1 MAATSALRAVLAHAQ
16 RTLALRAAR
25 PGTLAQLCG
34 RAAQLL
40 GALAGVAAVPQ
51 AGAIEL
57 PENRADILYHRWDGG
72 GVTADGPALLV
83 RKSLMD
89 RVSLGASYYLDMV
102 SNASIDVVTY
112 ASPYKEN
119 RSEYGASL
127 DYSLRN
133 GLLSLS
139 MTTSREPDY
148 RANAINIDMQQE
160 SFGGMTT
167 VSLGFSR
174 GWDDVGRKD
183 IGFFDEAR
191 HWRYRLGLT
200 QILTRRYLASLNAEV
215 ITDDGFLGNPYRS
228 ARVFGAPVPE
238 NIPRTRT
245 GRAIAARIT
254 GAEGS
259 GAVRFDY
266 RYYWDT
272 WDISAHT
279 FEWGFAST
287 FGSRWVGDAHLR
299 YYRQDA
305 ALFYSDNAT
314 ENRVYVSRNRQLS
327 TFASVGVGAKLTY
340 NWISVPNKYEI
351 RLIGALERTRFDYKD
366 FTDLRTGR
374 PYTFDAN
381 VIQLMA
387 SATF

>member
-1 MAATSALRAVLAHAQ
+1 VAAIERLRGRLARLQQ
-16 RTLALRAAR
+16 RLAAR
-25 PGTLAQLCG
+25 ATRADALARPCA
-34 RAAQLL
+34 RAAQLV
-40 GALAGVAAVPQ
+40 GALAGVAAVPH
-51 AGAIEL
+51 AGAVDL
-57 PENRADILYHRWDGG
+57 PEDRADAMYHRWDGG
-72 GVTADGPALLV
+72 GTTADGPALLV

-89 RVSLGASYYLDMV
+89 RFSLSAFYYLDMV

-119 RSEYGASL
+119 RNEYGVGF

-139 MTTSREPDY
+139 ATSSREPDY
-148 RANAINIDMQQE
+148 QADAFNVDIQQE

-167 VSLGFSR
+167 TSIGFSR
-174 GWDDVGRKD
+174 GSDKVGRKD
-183 IGFFDEAR
+183 LGFFDEAR
-191 HWRYRLGLT
+191 HWRYRAGVT
-200 QILTRRYLASLNAEV
+200 QILTRRYQASLNAEV
-215 ITDDGFLGNPYRS
+215 ITDDGYLGNPYRS
-228 ARVFGAPVPE
+228 ALVLGARVPE
-238 NIPRTRT
+238 NVPRTRT
-245 GRAIAARIT
+245 GRAIGLRIS

-279 FEWGFAST
+279 FDWGFAST

-299 YYRQDA
+299 YYRQDK
-305 ALFYSDNAT
+305 ALFYSDNAQ
-314 ENRVYVSRNRQLS
+314 ESRVYVSRNRQLS
-327 TFASVGVGAKLTY
+327 TFYSVGVGAKLTY
-340 NWISVPNKYEI
+340 NWMSVPNKYDVRI
-351 RLIGALERTRFDYKD
+351 IGALERTRFDYKD

-374 PYTFDAN
+374 PYSFDAN
-381 VIQLMA
+381 LVQLTL